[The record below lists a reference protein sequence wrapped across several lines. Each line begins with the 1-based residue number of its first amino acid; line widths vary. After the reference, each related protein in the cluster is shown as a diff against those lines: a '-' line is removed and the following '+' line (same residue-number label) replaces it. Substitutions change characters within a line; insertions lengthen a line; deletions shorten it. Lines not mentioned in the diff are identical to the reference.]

1 MRISKYIFSQ
11 ILLQFTIVFIT
22 LGRSLILA
30 KEAVFIANFVKRIK
44 HTFFLALDQRG
55 RIFDLGTEYGGEICA
70 KSKSNTNFKSIFFV
84 VKSPTHIEGWDIFFL
99 ILGPIIKNTT

>member
-1 MRISKYIFSQ
+1 MRIFKYIFSQ
-11 ILLQFTIVFIT
+11 TLLQFTIVFIT
-22 LGRSLILA
+22 LGRA

-70 KSKSNTNFKSIFFV
+70 KSKSNTNFKSIFIV
-84 VKSPTHIEGWDIFFL
+84 VKSPTQIEGWDIFIL
-99 ILGPIIKNTT
+99 ILGPIFKNTT